1 MFPFCWACSEAGEI
15 AIDLVLT
22 QLKWFNDRSIDLWEI
37 LQKFQIVF
45 DQGKFWHCL
54 HCVSL
59 QWLVNN
65 TNTTRATQTT
75 LVWLCRFGISI
86 SIIIKALL
94 HNRVLFTNFSPQL
107 QLWLFSSSMSQ
118 HAHRE
123 RRVADLSVDCNSS
136 WAKRLARGSLWNTR
150 RMRNQCALLLSSGCD
165 LFWTS
170 MSISISM
177 LLIFSFQNIIAGT
190 LAHAQ
195 LSSMTHR
202 VFCWPSQNGLAKIL
216 RVCVCGAGVCASVR
230 VSRIWSA

>member
-22 QLKWFNDRSIDLWEI
+22 QLKWFNDRSIDLWGI

-118 HAHRE
+118 HTHEHTRTE
-123 RRVADLSVDCNSS
+123 RDDWLICLSIATAPGRSDSRVDLS
-136 WAKRLARGSLWNTR
+136 GTR
-150 RMRNQCALLLSSGCD
+150 
-165 LFWTS
+165 
-170 MSISISM
+170 
-177 LLIFSFQNIIAGT
+177 
-190 LAHAQ
+190 
-195 LSSMTHR
+195 
-202 VFCWPSQNGLAKIL
+202 
-216 RVCVCGAGVCASVR
+216 GVCAISVLFCCLLAAICFGLR
-230 VSRIWSA
+230 CRFRFLCYWYLVFKILLLAL

>member
-22 QLKWFNDRSIDLWEI
+22 QLKWFNDRSIDLRGI

-118 HAHRE
+118 HTHEHTRTE
-123 RRVADLSVDCNSS
+123 RDDWLICLSIATAPGRSDSRVDLS
-136 WAKRLARGSLWNTR
+136 GTR
-150 RMRNQCALLLSSGCD
+150 
-165 LFWTS
+165 
-170 MSISISM
+170 
-177 LLIFSFQNIIAGT
+177 
-190 LAHAQ
+190 
-195 LSSMTHR
+195 
-202 VFCWPSQNGLAKIL
+202 
-216 RVCVCGAGVCASVR
+216 GVCAISELFCCLLAAICFGLRCRFRFLCYWYLVFK
-230 VSRIWSA
+230 ILLLAL

>member
-22 QLKWFNDRSIDLWEI
+22 QLKWFNDRSIDLWGI

-118 HAHRE
+118 HTHEHTRTE
-123 RRVADLSVDCNSS
+123 RDDWLICLSIATAPGRSDSRVDLS
-136 WAKRLARGSLWNTR
+136 GTR
-150 RMRNQCALLLSSGCD
+150 
-165 LFWTS
+165 
-170 MSISISM
+170 
-177 LLIFSFQNIIAGT
+177 
-190 LAHAQ
+190 
-195 LSSMTHR
+195 
-202 VFCWPSQNGLAKIL
+202 
-216 RVCVCGAGVCASVR
+216 GVCAISVLFCCLLAAIYFGLR
-230 VSRIWSA
+230 CRFRFLCYWYLVFKILLLAL